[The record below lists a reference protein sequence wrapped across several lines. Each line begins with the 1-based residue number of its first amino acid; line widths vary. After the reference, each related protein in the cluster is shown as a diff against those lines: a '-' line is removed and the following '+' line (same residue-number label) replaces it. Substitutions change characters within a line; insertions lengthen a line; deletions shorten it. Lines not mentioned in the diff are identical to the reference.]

1 MQMIRRAFLLAL
13 AAIALLVGG
22 TVAPDASATTAVRQI
37 LLSSTIDADAKD
49 WGARVVANGGT
60 YSPATLK
67 AVSNFAKQAKAAG
80 LWTKLTRVN
89 LFAGDQLAA
98 ALVPLKVGGGNA
110 TDTNVNFVSGDYTEA
125 TGLKGNGTSKSLD
138 TGITFAIASLATM
151 SLSAYAVSM
160 ETSGGSTMKV
170 LLGSQDGGDSRKGV
184 QLCAQYN
191 FGTNQRRATYT
202 GQNASVAAP
211 AYTTALTASAFVS
224 AGPVGDGTYRLFEN
238 GVEVGTATAAPS
250 NSVNALGTIRV
261 FAQSEDDAS
270 TAAWWTSAYIR
281 TYHIG
286 TTLTVAEQAT
296 LYTITHAFNVALGR
310 GV

>member
-1 MQMIRRAFLLAL
+1 LRARQSTDSDAL
-13 AAIALLVGG
+13 GWAAAV
-22 TVAPDASATTAVRQI
+22 TTA
-37 LLSSTIDADAKD
+37 
-49 WGARVVANGGT
+49 GGT
-60 YSPATLK
+60 YSGTTLG
-67 AVSNFAKQAKAAG
+67 ALSTMIASMKAAG
-80 LWTKLTRVN
+80 LWTKMACFGPLCGNQLTAA
-89 LFAGDQLAA
+89 LIQYKGGTWAA
-98 ALVPLKVGGGNA
+98 A
-110 TDTNVNFVSGDYTEA
+110 TNVNFVSGDYTEA